1 MENSPQELLRRI
13 IESLRSSGR
22 LVSGPDSRGEY
33 TVWCPFHDDGKGKP
47 PHAPNL
53 RVSERGFIC
62 YACGA
67 KGGLPKL
74 AKHLG
79 IGLESSPTPEATY
92 VYRDEK
98 GQPLFRTVRMPGKR
112 FFQQRYEK
120 GAWVNGLRNVH
131 TVPYH
136 LPELLAKPQEIVFVV
151 EGEKDA
157 DNLSKQGV
165 LATTNPC
172 GAGKWRSE
180 YNVFLKDRDVVILP
194 DNDSPGKRHAAQV
207 AQSLQGTARS
217 IKVIE
222 LPGLKQKEDVT
233 DWLQRYSRTVEELK
247 ALVEKTPVW
256 TPTTEGHQE
265 VAQLEKRSGKAVQI
279 VDLIL
284 GSGIE
289 LFHDERS
296 EPHAVLIL
304 PEGRRILPV
313 RSQDFRAWVA
323 GLTWKKTQYAPS
335 REVLGSALEVIS
347 AKARF
352 DSPEHKLHV
361 RVAWHENAIWVDLDG
376 RRAVRVTSTGW
387 EIVKEPPI
395 LFRSFPHQKPMPEP
409 AKNGDIRRVLDF
421 VNLRDEGDKLL
432 LLCYLV
438 TAFVPDIPI
447 CALIVHGVQGS
458 AKTSFMRVVKK
469 LLDPGVCEVHGGVK
483 NPQELAQALFRN
495 RVLFLDNFTHVPDW
509 LSDGLCCAVTGAGNE
524 KRALWTN
531 EDSVFFEYKRVVGL
545 NGINLVADRADLLD
559 RSIILALEPVAPDKR
574 RKEHEFW
581 EEFDTARPVILG
593 GIFDALSK
601 AMKVKPTLDLPVLPR
616 MADFAEW
623 GAAVAVALGKT
634 AEEFLAAYD
643 QNVGRQNEAA
653 IEASPVA
660 QAALSLM
667 ENKTYWSG
675 TSSEL
680 LDELTR
686 IAEQNRLD
694 TRSRQWAQIPA
705 WLTRRLKEVRPNLL
719 AMGIAVEIG
728 VRKITLRKDAVE
740 VEATGTPKLGLAPVE
755 EEIPF

>member
-1 MENSPQELLRRI
+1 MNM
-13 IESLRSSGR
+13 
-22 LVSGPDSRGEY
+22 D
-33 TVWCPFHDDGKGKP
+33 
-47 PHAPNL
+47 
-53 RVSERGFIC
+53 
-62 YACGA
+62 
-67 KGGLPKL
+67 
-74 AKHLG
+74 
-79 IGLESSPTPEATY
+79 SSPSLQRVIDALQRRGCKPIKRGDRYQALCPAHKDHKPSLSVALKNDSVLVHCHAGCSYEAIMNALGFEKKPSAQKAVPVETAY
-92 VYRDEK
+92 DYRDEA
-98 GQPLFRTVRMPGKR
+98 GQPVHRTVRMPGKK
-112 FFQQRYEK
+112 FFQQRYEN
-120 GAWVNGLRNVH
+120 GTWVNGLRNVR

-136 LPELLAKPQEIVFVV
+136 LPEVQARPQEIVFVV

-180 YNVFLKDRDVVILP
+180 YNVFLKGRDVVILP

-207 AQSLQGTARS
+207 AQSLDGTARS
-217 IKVIE
+217 IKVVE

-233 DWLQRYSRTVEELK
+233 DWLQRYGHTVEELK
-247 ALVEKTPVW
+247 ALVERAPVW
-256 TPTTEGHQE
+256 TPSVEEPQE
-265 VAQLEKRSGKAVQI
+265 AAQPENKSSKTVQI

-284 GSGIE
+284 RSGVE
-289 LFHDERS
+289 LFHDERG
-296 EPHAVLIL
+296 EPYAVVKLDV
-304 PEGRRILPV
+304 GRRIVPV
-313 RSQDFRAWVA
+313 RSEAFRSWVA

-335 REVLGSALEVIS
+335 REVLGSALEVVS
-347 AKARF
+347 AKAWF
-352 DSPEHKLHV
+352 ESPEHKLHV
-361 RVAWHENAIWVDLDG
+361 RVAWHENAIWIDLDG
-376 RRAVRVTSTGW
+376 RRAVRVTPPGW

-395 LFRSFPHQKPMPEP
+395 LFRSFPQQRPMAEP
-409 AKNGDIRRVLDF
+409 AKNGDIQRVLDF

-438 TAFVPDIPI
+438 AASVPDIPI

-458 AKTSFMRVVKK
+458 AKTTLLKVIKR
-469 LLDPGVCEVHGGVK
+469 LLDPAGCEIHGGVK
-483 NPQELAQALFRN
+483 NPQELAQAAFRN
-495 RVLFLDNFTHVPDW
+495 RVLFFDNLTHVPDW
-509 LSDGLCCAVTGAGNE
+509 LSDGLCCAVTGAGYE
-524 KRALWTN
+524 KRALYTN

-559 RSIILALEPVAPDKR
+559 RSIILSLEAVAPDER
-574 RKEHEFW
+574 RKESDFWTEF
-581 EEFDTARPVILG
+581 ERARPAILG
-593 GIFDALSK
+593 GMLDALSA
-601 AMKVKPTLDLPVLPR
+601 AMKIRPGLSLPVLPR

-623 GAAVAVALGKT
+623 GAAAAVALGRT
-634 AEEFLAAYD
+634 ADEFITAYHR
-643 QNVGRQNEAA
+643 NVGRQNEAA

-660 QAALSLM
+660 QAVLVFM

-686 IAEQNRLD
+686 IAERNRLD

-728 VRKITLRKDAVE
+728 VRKITLKKDAVE
-740 VEATGTPKLGLAPVE
+740 VEGTGMPKLDPTLPPE